1 MGSVWRTVEFMLPSL
16 CPVCRR
22 RQAECR
28 PACPGCMVS
37 LQRSSPCWIGGRG
50 RISWVVAAFPHE
62 GVPRQ
67 TLAAYK
73 FGARAGLAELMAFRM
88 AEALGDVPVEGV
100 IVPIP
105 SHPLRTRLRGF
116 DPTANLASRLSRM
129 LPDLDL
135 GIGLLRRRDLGGQR
149 GRTRIERLASPP
161 RFSAGPVSGDV
172 LLVDDV
178 VTTGATL
185 RAAAGALAAS
195 GAGGIRAVTF
205 AREA

>member
-1 MGSVWRTVEFMLPSL
+1 M
-16 CPVCRR
+16 
-22 RQAECR
+22 
-28 PACPGCMVS
+28 
-37 LQRSSPCWIGGRG
+37 
-50 RISWVVAAFPHE
+50 VAAFPHE

-73 FGARAGLAELMAFRM
+73 FGARVGLAEMMASRM
-88 AEALGDVPVEGV
+88 AEALRDVPVEGV

-116 DPTANLASRLSRM
+116 DPTANLATCLSRLM
-129 LPDLDL
+129 PVLDL
-135 GIGLLRRRDLGGQR
+135 GIGLMRRRDLGGQR
-149 GRTRIERLASPP
+149 GRTRIERLSGPP
-161 RFSAGPVSGDV
+161 RFSAGSVPRDV

-185 RAAAGALAAS
+185 KAAAGVLAAS
-195 GAGGIRAVTF
+195 GAARIRAVTF